1 MRTTTKNKSSDLP
14 GQISFTILTTEGGSK
29 EIPKEKPKKQKTT
42 FREAEKEKTA
52 KRNQVPVLEKE
63 IPEEMYQSA
72 NQLLEGYYRM
82 TAGILVNH
90 LRISANQALSV
101 MSRMQKEG
109 PIAVDGKR
117 ISHKGKN
124 WKEK

>member
-1 MRTTTKNKSSDLP
+1 MKTISKKRSNDLP
-14 GQISFTILTTEGGSK
+14 GQISFTFLTSENGLKGIAKEKAKKSKPEGG
-29 EIPKEKPKKQKTT
+29 
-42 FREAEKEKTA
+42 EKEKADTVN
-52 KRNQVPVLEKE
+52 RNQVPVLDRE

-72 NQLLEGYYRM
+72 KQLLEGYYRM

-101 MSRMQKEG
+101 MSRMQKEEL
-109 PIAVDGKR
+109 IAVDGKR